1 MSFAR
6 RLSTSF
12 TKLEELEWL
21 PILMV
26 RVAEGYMFASSGWG
40 KLGKLHEFTAYFESL
55 GIPLA
60 SLQAPF
66 VATLEL
72 IGGAALI
79 IGLGTRIFSA
89 LLAGTMAV
97 AILTAR
103 LHEASIKS
111 AGDFLYLQE
120 WLLLL
125 LLVWLVFSGPG
136 KVSADA
142 LLKRRSRTRE

>member
-1 MSFAR
+1 MSLLR
-6 RLSTSF
+6 RVSNVF
-12 TKLEELEWL
+12 EKLQELEWL
-21 PILMV
+21 PILVV
-26 RVAEGYMFASSGWG
+26 RLAEGYMFATSGWG
-40 KLGKLHEFTAYFESL
+40 KLGKLGEFTAYFQSL

-72 IGGAALI
+72 VGGAALVV
-79 IGLGTRIFSA
+79 GFGTRIFSA

-103 LHEASIKS
+103 LHEATVKT
-111 AGDFLYLQE
+111 AGDFFYLQE

-125 LLVWLVFSGPG
+125 LLVWMVFSGPG
-136 KVSADA
+136 KVSVDA
-142 LLKRRSRTRE
+142 MLKRRSQAR

>member
-1 MSFAR
+1 MNLVR
-6 RLSTSF
+6 RVSSIF
-12 TKLEELEWL
+12 EKLQELEWL
-21 PILMV
+21 PILIV
-26 RVAEGYMFASSGWG
+26 RLAEGYMFATSGWG

-72 IGGAALI
+72 VGGAALVV
-79 IGLGTRIFSA
+79 GFGTRIFSA

-103 LHEASIKS
+103 LQEASVKT
-111 AGDFLYLQE
+111 AGDFFYLQE

-136 KVSADA
+136 KVSVDA
-142 LLKRRSRTRE
+142 KLKRRSQER